1 MCHCADGRA
10 PVARLLMSLQESMQR
25 QGETEQS
32 LGNEPETMAM
42 RCCRGRK
49 PLKHALT
56 LRECLQRKTSHLSK
70 LYESISLLAYICC
83 HVVLLGFLSRWS
95 GRW

>member
-1 MCHCADGRA
+1 MCHFADGRA
-10 PVARLLMSLQESMQR
+10 PVAHLLMSLQESVQR

-56 LRECLQRKTSHLSK
+56 LRECLQRKTSHLSTS
-70 LYESISLLAYICC
+70 YESITLKAYIYAVILC
-83 HVVLLGFLSRWS
+83 F
-95 GRW
+95 